1 MPSPGRP
8 HTVSAPAKLRI
19 FLDVNVIE
27 VFLNDRL
34 AIAQSVQPILPDSRN
49 VSFQAVGGDA
59 PVQNLNIWEMQPV

>member
-59 PVQNLNIWEMQPV
+59 PVQKLNIWEMQPV